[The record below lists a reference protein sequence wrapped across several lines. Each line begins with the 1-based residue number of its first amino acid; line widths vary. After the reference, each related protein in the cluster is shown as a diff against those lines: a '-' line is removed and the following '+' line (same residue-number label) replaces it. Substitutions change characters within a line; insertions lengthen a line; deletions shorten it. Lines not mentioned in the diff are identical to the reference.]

1 MNKSIEIKL
10 NLLHKT
16 VVEIMT
22 NGETIGYIVN
32 TDNKEKPH
40 SLVNSKGANVGDYD
54 CPKCAIDAAARLHL
68 GVGDDVPSEFE
79 IKGRPSPK
87 KLLLLAL
94 LAMLASDD

>member
-1 MNKSIEIKL
+1 MIKSIEIKL

-40 SLVNSKGANVGDYD
+40 SLVNSKGANVGDFD
-54 CPKCAIDAAARLHL
+54 CPKCAIDAAVRTHFN
-68 GVGDDVPSEFE
+68 VGSEYATEFG
-79 IKGRPSPK
+79 IQGKPSPK

>member
-1 MNKSIEIKL
+1 MIKTVEIKM
-10 NLLHKT
+10 NLLHKNI
-16 VVEIMT
+16 VEVLSES
-22 NGETIGYIVN
+22 ETIGFIVN

-40 SLVNSKGANVGDYD
+40 SLVTPSGSDAGDFD
-54 CPKCAIDAAARLHL
+54 CPKCAIDAAVRTHFN
-68 GVGDDVPSEFE
+68 VGSEYATEFS